1 LVRVLNI
8 YLTRK
13 MSQIMNKKSWLL
25 TMSFDEHD
33 GSPNNIKTLYHG
45 RAKRD
50 MVKDMNL
57 FQDMNEHL
65 VLALVEIDEKSTYDK
80 IIDKEDT
87 EEMFFMDSKKN
98 WNDGKTYEDLKDE
111 VLEEILTG
119 SLINGDMGY
128 A

>member
-1 LVRVLNI
+1 
-8 YLTRK
+8 
-13 MSQIMNKKSWLL
+13 
-25 TMSFDEHD
+25 MSFDEHD
-33 GSPNNIKTLYHG
+33 GSPNDIKTLYHG
-45 RAKRD
+45 KTKQS

-65 VLALVEIDEKSTYDK
+65 VLALVEIDKKSTYDK

-87 EEMFFMDSKKN
+87 EEMFFMDSKSN
-98 WNDGKTYEDLKDE
+98 WNNGKTYEDLKE
-111 VLEEILTG
+111 EALEEMLAG

>member
-1 LVRVLNI
+1 
-8 YLTRK
+8 
-13 MSQIMNKKSWLL
+13 
-25 TMSFDEHD
+25 MSFDEHN
-33 GSPNNIKTLYHG
+33 GSTNEIKTLYHG
-45 RAKRD
+45 KTKQS
-50 MVKDMNL
+50 MVKHMNL
-57 FQDMNEHL
+57 LQDMNEHL

>member
-1 LVRVLNI
+1 
-8 YLTRK
+8 
-13 MSQIMNKKSWLL
+13 M
-25 TMSFDEHD
+25 E
-33 GSPNNIKTLYHG
+33 
-45 RAKRD
+45 
-50 MVKDMNL
+50 KDMNL

-87 EEMFFMDSKKN
+87 EEMFFMDSKSN
-98 WNDGKTYEDLKDE
+98 WNNGKTYEDLKE
-111 VLEEILTG
+111 EALEEMLAG

>member
-1 LVRVLNI
+1 
-8 YLTRK
+8 
-13 MSQIMNKKSWLL
+13 MKKSWLL

-33 GSPNNIKTLYHG
+33 GSPNDIKTLYHG
-45 RAKRD
+45 RTKRD

-87 EEMFFMDSKKN
+87 EEMFFMDSKSN
-98 WNDGKTYEDLKDE
+98 WNNGKTYEDLKE
-111 VLEEILTG
+111 EALEEMLAG

>member
-1 LVRVLNI
+1 
-8 YLTRK
+8 
-13 MSQIMNKKSWLL
+13 MKKSWLL

-33 GSPNNIKTLYHG
+33 GSPNDIKTLYHG
-45 RAKRD
+45 RTKRS
-50 MVKDMNL
+50 MEKDMNL

-65 VLALVEIDEKSTYDK
+65 VLALVEVDEKSTYDK

-87 EEMFFMDSKKN
+87 DEMFFMDSKSN
-98 WNDGKTYEDLKDE
+98 WNNGKTYEDLKE
-111 VLEEILTG
+111 EALEEMLTG

>member
-1 LVRVLNI
+1 
-8 YLTRK
+8 
-13 MSQIMNKKSWLL
+13 MKKSWLL
-25 TMSFDEHD
+25 TMTFDEHD
-33 GSPNNIKTLYHG
+33 GSPNDIKTLYHG
-45 RAKRD
+45 RTKRD

-65 VLALVEIDEKSTYDK
+65 VLALVEIDKKSTYDE

-87 EEMFFMDSKKN
+87 EEMFFMDSKSN
-98 WNDGKTYEDLKDE
+98 LNNGKTYEDLKE
-111 VLEEILTG
+111 EALEEMLMG